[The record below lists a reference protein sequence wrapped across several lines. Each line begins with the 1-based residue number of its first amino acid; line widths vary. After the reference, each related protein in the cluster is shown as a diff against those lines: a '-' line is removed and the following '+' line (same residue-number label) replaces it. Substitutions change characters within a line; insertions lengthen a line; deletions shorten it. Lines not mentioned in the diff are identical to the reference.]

1 MRKAGGRLK
10 TVTLVTQKG
19 GSGKSTLA
27 INLAVTATTKK
38 RRVLLMD
45 LDPQQTSAKWYQRRT
60 AEGPAVAAVAA
71 TQLSEALSRARAAG
85 IDIVFLDT
93 AGRDDPSSATA
104 IKHSDYCLVACR
116 PTPPDMEAL
125 EPTLKVLKRQSKPFA
140 FVIVQAP
147 PSGFRIT
154 EAETALG
161 PHGLVA
167 PVPIVH
173 RVAYQ
178 DALGN
183 GQGIKEFGK
192 DGNATREMM
201 ALWFWLNGE
210 LRKLD
215 G

>member
-1 MRKAGGRLK
+1 MK

-27 INLAVTATTKK
+27 INLATTAQTKK

-45 LDPQQTSAKWYQRRT
+45 LDPQQTSAKWYQRRK
-60 AEGPAVAAVAA
+60 AEHPAVVAIAA
-71 TQLSEALSRARAAG
+71 TQLPEALKRAKAAG
-85 IDIVFLDT
+85 IDVVFVDT

-104 IKHSDYCLVACR
+104 IKHSDYCLVATR
-116 PTPPDMEAL
+116 PTPADMEAL
-125 EPTLKVLKRQSKPFA
+125 EATIEVLKRNHKPFA

-147 PSGFRIT
+147 PSGFRII
-154 EAETALG
+154 EADGALG
-161 PHGLVA
+161 PHGDVA

-192 DGNATREMM
+192 DGNASREMM
-201 ALWFWLNGE
+201 ALWYWLNGE